1 MDMTDDLSS
10 LALLAKTADDITSL
24 WMGRVLGVDDAQ
36 VERVQAIG
44 TGQMSQNYRVE
55 FRVDGEHRSVVVKL
69 ASSNETSRA
78 TGVQMGAYW
87 REVEFYRN
95 LAPKLGWPIP
105 KCDLAVNDE
114 TDGWFTL
121 VLEDVAGGTQGDQ
134 IAGCTVDEA
143 RTALASLAAIQAP
156 VLGNPGVGGPW
167 LNLPNMLSQELLSSL
182 LPAFTERY
190 AGRIKPAHVE
200 VCRRF
205 VSCLDAWWLSKG
217 APEGLV
223 HGDFRLDNLLF
234 TTDSAA
240 VVDWQTVMWGPALLD
255 AAYFLGGALSPEE
268 RRTHERELIGEY
280 HAGLIRRGV
289 EGLGWEQC
297 WQEYRKWSFWGVTMV
312 IGASMLVVQTER
324 GDDMFM
330 TLLDRACS
338 QVLDLD
344 ALELLPVAEAA
355 VS

>member
-1 MDMTDDLSS
+1 MDMTDDLNSR
-10 LALLAKTADDITSL
+10 ALLARTVDDITSA
-24 WMGRVLGVDDAQ
+24 WIGRVLEVGDAQ

-55 FRVDGEHRSVVVKL
+55 FCVGGEPRTAVVKL
-69 ASSNETSRA
+69 ASNNETSRA
-78 TGVQMGAYW
+78 TGVQMRAYW

-95 LAPKLGWPIP
+95 LAPKVGWPVP
-105 KCDLAVNDE
+105 RCDLAVHDE
-114 TDGWFTL
+114 SDGWFTL
-121 VLEDVAGGTQGDQ
+121 VLEDVVGGSQGDQ
-134 IAGCTVDEA
+134 IAGCTVEEA

-156 VLGNPGVGGPW
+156 VLGKPNVAGAW
-167 LNLPNMLSQELLSSL
+167 LNLPNMLSQELLGSL
-182 LPAFTERY
+182 LPEFLERY
-190 AGRIKPAHVE
+190 AGRIKPAHAE
-200 VCRRF
+200 VCHRF

-234 TTDSAA
+234 TADSAA

-268 RRTHERELIGEY
+268 RQTHERELIREY
-280 HAGLIRRGV
+280 HADLVNRGV

-297 WQEYRKWSFWGVTMV
+297 WDEYRKWSFWGLTMV

-338 QVLDLD
+338 QILDLN
-344 ALELLPVAEAA
+344 AVELLPAAEVAA
-355 VS
+355 S